1 MQHNNQQANHSMQ
14 SAQAIVGRVAR
25 KEITL
30 FFASPIAYLF
40 LGTFAAVSLFVFFW
54 GEAFFSRNIADV
66 RPLFEWMP
74 VLLIF
79 LCATLTM
86 RLWSE
91 ERRNGTLEY
100 VHTQAVPLWQ
110 FVLGKFLGCVFLL
123 ALALAITL
131 PLPITVSLI
140 GDLDWGPVWAGYL
153 ATLLLGASYLSIGL
167 FVSARS
173 DNQIV
178 SLISASVLCGV
189 FYLLGTNTITDFFG
203 NRVGEWLRLLGT
215 GSRFDAITRGVI
227 DFRDLYYY
235 LSIVLVFLCL
245 NTLVLEK
252 ERWANSHKPSGPRA
266 HHRQWQLISALVLAN
281 ALGANLWLGQ
291 LNSLRADVTAGNQYS
306 ISSATHGYLNQLQ
319 EPLLLRGYFSSKT
332 HPLLAPLVPQLRD
345 LITEY
350 EVAGRGKVRVE
361 FIDPLS
367 EPEME
372 EEANQKYGIAP
383 VPFQVA
389 DRYQSSIVSS
399 YFNVLVQYGDE
410 HEVLGFRDLIEIQA
424 RSEADLDVQLRNP
437 EHDLTR
443 AIKKV
448 LNSYQAGGNLF
459 DTVKSKLAFNAYVS
473 EDTLLPEQLASFK
486 QAIQPVLNNT
496 QQQAQDRFT
505 VNFLDPNA
513 NGGEVAQQ
521 IAEDY
526 GFQPMATS
534 LFSNESFYF
543 YMTLSN
549 GEQVVQ
555 IPLDDLTE
563 DSFKRNLEAG
573 IKRFASGFTKTVAL
587 VTPSPGYSPHS
598 PFGGPHSAG
607 PQFNELEAFL
617 GAELNVTREDLSNGS
632 VSGEADILLLAAPEN
647 LDEQQLFA
655 VDQFL
660 MQGGT
665 VIAATS
671 PYRASLSNRS
681 LNLTRHSSGLEQWLQ
696 HHGLSIEEQL
706 VLDPQNSAFPIPVTR
721 NLGGFQ
727 LQEMRMLDY
736 PYFIDVRGNG
746 LNRDNLITS
755 ELPQATVAWASPITI
770 AEDQKTYRKV
780 TPLLQSS
787 DRAWLSSA
795 LDIMP
800 RATNQGVSA
809 FTPSGEQGTHVLGV
823 VAEGRFDSY
832 FGGKTSPLIAT
843 DEESETDDAENEEKG
858 AENTTEEEETTLQ
871 IGSVI
876 ERSPESARIIL
887 ISSNDFLRDQV
898 LRLAGSAQQTEYLN
912 TLQLAANAV
921 DWSLEDAGLLSIR
934 SRGHFNRT
942 LPPMEHNTQL
952 FWEYLNYGLAVV
964 ALIAIALLER
974 RWRRI
979 KQRRYLE
986 LLAQPS

>member
-1 MQHNNQQANHSMQ
+1 MQPDYSSTDQTLHSARAVI
-14 SAQAIVGRVAR
+14 SRVAR

-40 LGTFAAVSLFVFFW
+40 LGTFAAIALFVFFW

-91 ERRNGTLEY
+91 ERRSGTLEF

-110 FVLGKFLGCVFLL
+110 FVVGKFLGCVFLL

-131 PLPITVSLI
+131 PLPVTVSIL
-140 GDLDWGPVWAGYL
+140 GELDWGPVWAGYL

-167 FVSARS
+167 FISARS

-178 SLISASVLCGV
+178 SLISASVLCGI
-189 FYLLGTNTITDFFG
+189 FYLLGTTTITDFFG
-203 NRVGEWLRLLGT
+203 NQVGEWLRLLGT

-245 NTLVLEK
+245 NTLALEK
-252 ERWANSHKPSGPRA
+252 ERWASRAEESGQRA
-266 HHRQWQLISALVLAN
+266 NHRQWQLVSALVLAN

-306 ISSATHGYLNQLQ
+306 ISEATRSYLDQLQ
-319 EPLLLRGYFSSKT
+319 EPLLVRGYFSGKT

-350 EVAGRGKVRVE
+350 EVAGKGKVRAE
-361 FIDPLS
+361 FIDPMA
-367 EPEME
+367 EPELE

-424 RSEADLDVQLRNP
+424 RGEADLDVQLRNP

-459 DTVKSKLAFNAYVS
+459 DTVKSNLAFKAYVS
-473 EDTLLPEQLASFK
+473 DKALLPEQLAAFQQS
-486 QAIQPVLNNT
+486 IQPLLDTTKNQSNG
-496 QQQAQDRFT
+496 RFT
-505 VNFLDPNA
+505 VDFVDPDA
-513 NGGEVAQQ
+513 NGGEVGRQ
-521 IAEDY
+521 IGEDY
-526 GFQPMATS
+526 GFRPMATS
-534 LFSNESFYF
+534 LFSNDAFYF

-555 IPLDDLTE
+555 IPLDDMTE
-563 DSFKRNLEAG
+563 DSFQRNLEAG

-587 VTPSPGYSPHS
+587 VAPNTGYSPY
-598 PFGGPHSAG
+598 GGAHGAG
-607 PQFNELEAFL
+607 PQFVQLEAFL
-617 GAELNVTREDLSNGS
+617 GAELNVSREDLTDGS

-647 LDEQQLFA
+647 LDERQLFA

-671 PYRASLSNRS
+671 PYRANISNRS
-681 LNLTRHSSGLEQWLQ
+681 LNLTRQRSGLESWLS
-696 HHGLSIEEQL
+696 HHGLIVEEQL
-706 VLDPQNSAFPIPVTR
+706 VLDPQNSAFPVPVSR
-721 NLGGFQ
+721 NIGGFQ
-727 LQEMRMLDY
+727 LQELRMLDY
-736 PYFIDVRGNG
+736 PYFIDVRGDG
-746 LNRDNLITS
+746 INRDNLITA
-755 ELPQATVAWASPITI
+755 ELPQATLAWASPITVNQEKQ
-770 AEDQKTYRKV
+770 AERKV
-780 TPLLQSS
+780 TTLLQSTN
-787 DRAWLSSA
+787 DAWLSSSK
-795 LDIMP
+795 DIMP
-800 RATNQGVSA
+800 QATGMGVSA
-809 FTPSGEQGTHVLGV
+809 FSPVGERAAHTLGV
-823 VAEGRFDSY
+823 VSEGRFESY
-832 FGGKTSPLIAT
+832 FAGQSSPLLAT
-843 DEESETDDAENEEKG
+843 TEDVDDDAAKG
-858 AENTTEEEETTLQ
+858 VATNDDELSDAGSDTQALQ
-871 IGSVI
+871 IDSVI
-876 ERSPESARIIL
+876 DRSPASARIIL
-887 ISSNDFLRDQV
+887 FSSNDFLSDSV
-898 LRLAGSAQQTEYLN
+898 ISLAGSAQQTEYLN

-921 DWSLEDAGLLSIR
+921 DWSLEDAGLLGIR

-942 LPPMEHNTQL
+942 LPPMEHSTQL
-952 FWEYLNYGLAVV
+952 FWEYLNYGFAIV
-964 ALIAIALLER
+964 ALGAIALLER
-974 RWRRI
+974 RHRRN
-979 KQRRYLE
+979 KQRQYLN
-986 LLAQPS
+986 LLAQS

>member
-1 MQHNNQQANHSMQ
+1 MPHSNPQ
-14 SAQAIVGRVAR
+14 VLNPAQNAKTVVGRVAR

-79 LCATLTM
+79 LCSTLTM

-123 ALALAITL
+123 ALALAMTL
-131 PLPITVSLI
+131 PLPVTVSLI
-140 GDLDWGPVWAGYL
+140 GELDWGPVYAGYL

-178 SLISASVLCGV
+178 SLISASSLCGV
-189 FYLLGTNTITDFFG
+189 FYLLGTSTITDFFG

-215 GSRFDAITRGVI
+215 GARFDAITRGVI

-235 LSIVLVFLCL
+235 LGIVLVFLCL

-252 ERWANSHKPSGPRA
+252 ARWASTDKQPGPRTR
-266 HHRQWQLISALVLAN
+266 HRQWQLVSALVLAN
-281 ALGANLWLGQ
+281 ALTANLWLGQ
-291 LNSLRADVTAGNQYS
+291 LNNLRADVTAGNQYS
-306 ISSATHGYLNQLQ
+306 ISAATRGYLNQLQ
-319 EPLLLRGYFSSKT
+319 EPLLLRGYFSGKT

-345 LITEY
+345 LIVEY
-350 EVAGRGKVRVE
+350 EVAGRGNVRVE

-367 EPEME
+367 KPELE
-372 EEANQKYGIAP
+372 EEANQKYGITP

-410 HEVLGFRDLIEIQA
+410 NEVLGFRDLIEIQA
-424 RSEADLDVQLRNP
+424 RGEADLDVQLRNP

-448 LNSYQAGGNLF
+448 LNSYQTGGNLF
-459 DTVKSKLAFNAYVS
+459 DTVKNKLAFTAYVS
-473 EDTLLPEQLASFK
+473 ADALLPEPLATFK
-486 QAIQPVLNNT
+486 KAIQPVLENT
-496 QQQAQDRFT
+496 QMQAKSRLT
-505 VNFLDPNA
+505 VNFLDPDA
-513 NGGEVAQQ
+513 NGGQIGRQ

-526 GFQPMATS
+526 GFQPMATN
-534 LFSNESFYF
+534 LFTDKVFYF
-543 YMTLSN
+543 YMILSN

-563 DSFKRNLEAG
+563 NSFERNLEAG

-587 VTPSPGYSPHS
+587 VTPGADHS
-598 PFGGPHSAG
+598 PYAAYGGSQSG
-607 PQFNELEAFL
+607 PRFSELEAFL
-617 GAELNVTREDLSNGS
+617 GSELNVTREDLSDGS
-632 VSGEADILLLAAPEN
+632 VSGEADILLLAAPED
-647 LDEQQLFA
+647 LDERQLFA

-671 PYRASLSNRS
+671 PYRANFSNQRM
-681 LNLTRHSSGLEQWLQ
+681 NLVQQRSGLEAWLS
-696 HHGLSIEEQL
+696 HHGLRIEEQL
-706 VLDPQNSAFPIPVTR
+706 VLDPQNTAFPVPVTR
-721 NLGGFQ
+721 ELGGFQ
-727 LQEMRMLDY
+727 LQDIRMLDY
-736 PYFIDVRGNG
+736 PYFVDIRGKG
-746 LNRDNLITS
+746 LNRDSLMTS
-755 ELPQATVAWASPITI
+755 ELPQATLAWASPISI
-770 AEDQKTYRKV
+770 DEDQQGLRQIT
-780 TPLLQSS
+780 TLLESS
-787 DRAWLSSA
+787 NEAWLSSD

-800 RATNQGVSA
+800 RITSQATNP
-809 FTPSGEQGTHVLGV
+809 FTPSEKRGAQVLGV

-832 FGGKTSPLIAT
+832 FGGKSSPLITAR
-843 DEESETDDAENEEKG
+843 EERESASGDT
-858 AENTTEEEETTLQ
+858 ENTAEEEESTLQ

-898 LRLAGSAQQTEYLN
+898 LALAGSAQQTQYLN

-942 LPPMEHNTQL
+942 LPPMEHGTQL

-964 ALIAIALLER
+964 ALLAIALLER
-974 RWRRI
+974 RQRQI
-979 KQRRYLE
+979 KQRRYVE
-986 LLAQPS
+986 LLAEPS